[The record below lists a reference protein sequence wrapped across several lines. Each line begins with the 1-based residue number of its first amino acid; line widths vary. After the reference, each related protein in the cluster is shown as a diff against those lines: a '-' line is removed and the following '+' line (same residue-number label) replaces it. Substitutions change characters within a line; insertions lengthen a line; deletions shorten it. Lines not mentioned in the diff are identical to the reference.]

1 MTDET
6 IKLATHPSIRVIRRS
21 EDYVLDGVGKV
32 TVMTAIDPAKAAESK
47 EPNILYQGYAI
58 LGANVG
64 GQIQPFP
71 VEWLMNGVASI
82 EQAFEVFQSQA
93 IAELKKNMDEARK
106 RVEEHQKRIVT
117 APAGAVPKL
126 QFAR

>member
-1 MTDET
+1 MSDET
-6 IKLATHPSIRVIRRS
+6 IKLATHPSVRVIRRS
-21 EDYVLDGVGKV
+21 EDYVVDGIGKV
-32 TVMTAIDPAKAAESK
+32 TALTAIDPAKAAEAK
-47 EPNILYQGYAI
+47 EAVTLFQGYAI

-71 VEWLMNGVASI
+71 VEWLMDGVTSV
-82 EQAFEVFQSQA
+82 EQAFEVFQTQA
-93 IAELKKNMDEARK
+93 VAELKRNMDEARK

-126 QFAR
+126 QLAR